1 MNSSGSA
8 ERESSGC
15 VSYRNY
21 ESSAVEI
28 RFRGHVVSRADGEA
42 VDEEGGVR
50 IEFVPGIVSRGAV
63 LAV

>member
-8 ERESSGC
+8 ERESGGC

-21 ESSAVEI
+21 ESSAVEF
-28 RFRGHVVSRADGEA
+28 RFRGHVVSRVYGEA
-42 VDEEGGVR
+42 VDEEGGVG
-50 IEFVPGIVSRGAV
+50 IEFVPGVVCRGAV